1 MKRFNFLIVILAAI
15 PAAFVAQSMAQTRQ
29 PSPTPGADAPAPAD
43 EKMVQGQVRS
53 IDPSQREITLTDGT
67 TLVLPPGATLRPGAL
82 REGATVIARY
92 REEQG
97 KNVLTALALADPAVP
112 GSRSPSPPSPGE
124 SPKRY

>member
-1 MKRFNFLIVILAAI
+1 MKKCNLLIVILAAVSV
-15 PAAFVAQSMAQTRQ
+15 AFVAQSMAQTRQ
-29 PSPTPGADAPAPAD
+29 PSPTPRGDTPASAD

-53 IDPSQREITLTDGT
+53 IDPSEREITLTDGT

-97 KNVLTALALADPAVP
+97 KNVLIALALADPATP
-112 GSRSPSPPSPGE
+112 GSHAPSPAPPGE